1 MYAVTACA
9 PADMSGTCVSL
20 CLALKAQGAVFQ
32 QVISCPN
39 CRVAGLP
46 VSCVYRLYPGLLQHV
61 ACAHIATAVTQE
73 RVSAAETALAV
84 LRAGATT
91 CEALLLQSVAH
102 VLLGDF
108 QAASAAIKAS
118 SRWGG
123 GQGAAVHTLP
133 CDASAAD
140 GLDQLLRVCRA
151 ACSRMQAVVAVLQG
165 PC

>member
-1 MYAVTACA
+1 MCACRQAWHLREDVLSPRSLGSSVASAHAVSQLPRRRTAC
-9 PADMSGTCVSL
+9 
-20 CLALKAQGAVFQ
+20 
-32 QVISCPN
+32 
-39 CRVAGLP
+39 LP
-46 VSCVYRLYPGLLQHV
+46 CARRLYPGLLQHV

-118 SRWGG
+118 SRWGAVR
-123 GQGAAVHTLP
+123 QGAAVHTLP

-140 GLDQLLRVCRA
+140 GLDQLLPVCRA
-151 ACSRMQAVVAVLQG
+151 ACSRMQAAAAVLQG

>member
-1 MYAVTACA
+1 MSRLPRRRTAC
-9 PADMSGTCVSL
+9 L
-20 CLALKAQGAVFQ
+20 
-32 QVISCPN
+32 
-39 CRVAGLP
+39 
-46 VSCVYRLYPGLLQHV
+46 SCVCRLYPGLLQHV

-118 SRWGG
+118 ARWGG
-123 GQGAAVHTLP
+123 AGRSNAHAALW
-133 CDASAAD
+133 CFS
-140 GLDQLLRVCRA
+140 
-151 ACSRMQAVVAVLQG
+151 SRR
-165 PC
+165 P